1 MKRSLIITVAGTA
14 TRFNKDL
21 TKEMLKC
28 LYYEG
33 KAENCLLCQI
43 IQNSGA
49 FDQYVVVGGYLYDDL
64 VAFAKKNLSYLGDK
78 LTLIYNPHFRD
89 YGSGYS
95 LNIGIKALNDDID
108 EVVFAEGDLYFDK
121 ESMAAVV
128 ESENSVLTTNHED
141 ILSNKAVALYIDVN
155 NHPKYIYDTN
165 HKYLQ
170 ISEPFKAI
178 YNSGQIWKFSDAS
191 ILHTIVDSLN
201 ESEQQGT
208 NLIIVQKYF
217 DAFTGK
223 VDAKPMDIWFNC
235 NTVFDY
241 RKVLEII
248 QDEDN
253 K

>member
-21 TKEMLKC
+21 TKETLKC
-28 LYYEG
+28 LYYEESP
-33 KAENCLLCQI
+33 ENCLLCQI
-43 IQNSGA
+43 IKNSGS

-64 VAFAKKNLSYLGDK
+64 VSFAKKNLSYLGEK
-78 LTLIYNPHFRD
+78 LSLVYNPHFRD

-95 LNIGIKALNDDID
+95 LNVGIKALNENIE
-108 EVVFAEGDLYFDK
+108 EVVFAEGDLFFDK
-121 ESMAAVV
+121 ESMASVAD
-128 ESENSVLTTNHED
+128 SENSVLTTNHEA

-155 NHPKYIYDTN
+155 DHPKYIYDTS

-170 ISEPFKAI
+170 INEPFKAI
-178 YNSGQIWKFSDAS
+178 YNSGQIWKFSDAAM
-191 ILHTIVDSLN
+191 LRNIVESLN
-201 ESEQQGT
+201 EKEQQGT

-223 VDAKPMDIWFNC
+223 VDAKPMKVWFNC

-241 RKVLEII
+241 REVLEII
-248 QDEDN
+248 QDENN

>member
-21 TKEMLKC
+21 TKETLKC

-33 KAENCLLCQI
+33 KPENCLLCQI
-43 IQNSGA
+43 IKNSGS

-64 VAFAKKNLSYLGDK
+64 VTFAHEHLSYLSSK
-78 LTLIYNPHFRD
+78 LTIVYNPHFRD

-95 LNIGIKALNDDID
+95 LNVGIKALNDDTD

-121 ESMAAVV
+121 ESMVAVV
-128 ESENSVLTTNHED
+128 ESENSVLTTNHEA

-155 NHPKYIYDTN
+155 NHPKYIYDTS

-178 YNSGQIWKFSDAS
+178 YNSGQIWKFSDVS

-223 VDAKPMDIWFNC
+223 VDAMPMDVWFNC